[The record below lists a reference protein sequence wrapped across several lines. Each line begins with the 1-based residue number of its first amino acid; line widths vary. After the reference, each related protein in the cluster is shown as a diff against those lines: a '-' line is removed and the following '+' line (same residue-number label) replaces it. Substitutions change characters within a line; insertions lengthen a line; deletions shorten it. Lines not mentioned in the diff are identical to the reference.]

1 MKRIVSV
8 SLGSSKRDHR
18 VSLSILGEEVIIERI
33 GTDGDL
39 SAAIEKIKELDG
51 KVDAIGLG
59 GIDLYFTLGK
69 KRYIVKDALKMAR
82 AAKITPIADGS
93 VVKETLEREVIT
105 LLEGLVPGG
114 IKGKNVLIPSAVDR
128 FGMAEAFYTKGAN
141 IVIGDFMFALGIS
154 IPIHSIRTLKFLAY
168 ILLPILTRLP
178 FYMLY
183 PVGEKQEEVT
193 PKFTR
198 YFMWADII
206 AGDFIYI
213 KKYMPE
219 NLENKIIL
227 TNTVTPVDKEM
238 LRERKVKWL
247 ITTTPE
253 LSGRSFG
260 TNVLEGFLVAMKD
273 KKKPEETDEAFLKR
287 IGFNPRVERLS

>member
-8 SLGSSKRDHR
+8 SLGSSKRDHK
-18 VSLSILGEEVIIERI
+18 VSLSILGEEVVIERI
-33 GTDGDL
+33 GTDGSLD
-39 SAAIEKIKELDG
+39 AAINKIRELDG

-59 GIDLYFTLGK
+59 GIDLYFTIGN
-69 KRYIVKDALKMAR
+69 KRYVVKDALKMAR
-82 AAKITPIADGS
+82 AAKITPITDGS
-93 VVKETLEREVIT
+93 LVKETLEKEVIT
-105 LLEGLVPGG
+105 ILESLIPGG
-114 IKGKNVLIPSAVDR
+114 VKGKNVLIPSAVDR
-128 FGMAEAFYTKGAN
+128 FGMLEAFYARGAN
-141 IVIGDFMFALGIS
+141 IVIGDLMFALGIP
-154 IPIHSIRTLKFLAY
+154 IPIHSIKVLRFLAY
-168 ILLPILTRLP
+168 VLLPILTRLP

-193 PKFTR
+193 PKFTK
-198 YFMWADII
+198 YFLWADII

-213 KKYMPE
+213 KKYMPDS
-219 NLENKIIL
+219 LENKIIL
-227 TNTVTPVDKEM
+227 TNTVTPTDKEM

-260 TNVLEGFLVAMKD
+260 TNVLEGFLVAMRD
-273 KKKPEETDEAFLKR
+273 KKLSEETDEAFLKR